1 MASLDKRVA
10 RDERIV
16 WQIIEDEAVLVDREE
31 GEVLRLNPIGTEIW
45 KTIDGTRTLAEI
57 IDHICRTFEVDRK
70 RAQRDVLRFLKK
82 LVRRELI
89 EESVGQATLSR

>member
-10 RDERIV
+10 RDERIA

-45 KTIDGTRTLAEI
+45 KTMDGKRTLTEI
-57 IDHICRTFEVDRK
+57 IDHVYQTFEVDRK
-70 RAQRDVLRFLKK
+70 RAQKDVIRFVKK
-82 LVRRELI
+82 LLRRELV
-89 EESVGQATLSR
+89 EEPNVEATR